1 MSQARDLNPLWQAV
15 LCVLLA
21 FLVMRCW
28 SEEGESQPL
37 DLFVVKRTATDRSTT
52 SKPGPMRWEMY
63 ARPARVAELAKIWQD
78 MYAKYRIGER
88 LRPCPGCIRCN
99 CSTGF
104 AAWPE
109 LGKAL
114 IIGTECDGSGVLPAR
129 RSK

>member
-52 SKPGPMRWEMY
+52 SKPGWRRIFYRWE
-63 ARPARVAELAKIWQD
+63 
-78 MYAKYRIGER
+78 RIDDETLGS
-88 LRPCPGCIRCN
+88 CP
-99 CSTGF
+99 
-104 AAWPE
+104 
-109 LGKAL
+109 
-114 IIGTECDGSGVLPAR
+114 
-129 RSK
+129 